1 MAGSTSCVHHSRP
14 RSLGRRSTRRPGG
27 PSPAMSH
34 LANPRSNPDKNSTIH
49 RGEQGG
55 FGGSSLIENCS
66 VYNPDD
72 YMKWHCGSVGA
83 TTKKSGHPMSH
94 AHQLSSPPDPF
105 ARSDVLDYTAS
116 SERRWRQGMAAV
128 ARVLPH
134 AFTVALCFGA
144 VPYRPPCD
152 GLEGSQHGYL
162 CSRGEEDPV
171 GRVCAEGVRITAP
184 SFG

>member
-14 RSLGRRSTRRPGG
+14 RSLGRRSTRHPGG

-72 YMKWHCGSVGA
+72 YTKWHCGSVGA
-83 TTKKSGHPMSH
+83 TTKKSGHPDVSCTPIILPAWSIRTVGRPRLH
-94 AHQLSSPPDPF
+94 RILWTAVEARDGGGGTSSPTCVHSGPLLWCGSLSTPM
-105 ARSDVLDYTAS
+105 
-116 SERRWRQGMAAV
+116 RWTRG
-128 ARVLPH
+128 
-134 AFTVALCFGA
+134 
-144 VPYRPPCD
+144 VPAWVFM
-152 GLEGSQHGYL
+152 LE
-162 CSRGEEDPV
+162 GEEDPV
-171 GRVCAEGVRITAP
+171 GRVRAEGVRITAP